1 MKLLISKQ
9 RKIWWAISGALAIAS
24 VIAMAISTAKYGY
37 PVKPGL
43 DFIGGTRLQMERDCS
58 QADCRKP
65 IDPAQVRAILDEAG
79 LANSNVQV
87 IGDRQEGT
95 QGIVIRTA
103 SLDGETRT
111 KLRDQLDDE
120 IGPFDLKATQ
130 IDTVGPVLGKQIL
143 ASGLL
148 ALLVSFAGIVAYLSI
163 RFKLDYAI
171 LSIVALFHDVFITVG
186 VFSVLGLVMGWE
198 VDSLFIVSLLTIT
211 GFSVNDTVVIY
222 DRIRETL
229 QLNPGVH
236 IDQIVD
242 DAVNQT
248 LSRSINTTLTTLLTL
263 TSIFLFGGVTL
274 KGFALAL
281 IVGFVLG
288 AYSSIFVASSL
299 LGWWRSRNDTHE
311 SLATREAMDRAGE
324 FAPTEPSPGEDELV

>member
-9 RKIWWAISGALAIAS
+9 RKTWWAISGALALAS
-24 VIAMAISTAKYGY
+24 LVAMVISFTQFGY

-43 DFIGGTRLQMERDCS
+43 DFVGGTRLQMERDCS
-58 QADCRKP
+58 KADCAQP
-65 IDPAQVRAILDEAG
+65 IDPAQVRAILDEQG
-79 LANSNVQV
+79 LGNSSVQV
-87 IGDRQEGT
+87 IGDNKPGT
-95 QGIVIRTA
+95 QGIVVRTIT
-103 SLDGETRT
+103 LDGETRT
-111 KLRDQLDDE
+111 KLRDRLAKD
-120 IGPFDLKATQ
+120 IGPFDPETTQ

-148 ALLVSFAGIVAYLSI
+148 ALLVSFGGIVAYLSV

-186 VFSVLGLVMGWE
+186 VFSVLGLVLGWE
-198 VDSLFIVSLLTIT
+198 VDSLFIVALLTIT

-229 QLNPGVH
+229 QLNPDAPM
-236 IDQIVD
+236 DQIVD

-274 KGFALAL
+274 KAFALAL

-299 LGWWRSRNDTHE
+299 LGWWRERSSANVA
-311 SLATREAMDRAGE
+311 LAQGPEDGFEASE
-324 FAPTEPSPGEDELV
+324 